1 MNIVRGHKGG
11 IGVPNSA
18 LGLSFKE
25 SEANPLKQKKKS
37 SNGRTLARLLR
48 GSWRYFAACIA
59 ASLLFTLCELVI
71 PQIIRVSVDS
81 LIGEAPVK
89 SAAARPIVAAL
100 GGAAYLRQNLWLPAA
115 FMAGLGL
122 LSAIMR
128 YCVNI
133 YSSKAGET
141 LVKTSRDLLYHH
153 IQHLPWKWH
162 MQNPTGDIIQRCT
175 SDVERI
181 KTFFEEQFVSVFRA
195 VAMIVFAL
203 VCMALMNWKLA
214 LVPAVM
220 FPIIIV
226 YSLLFHNSIRER
238 YTACDE
244 SEGVL
249 STIAQE
255 NLTGVRVVR
264 AFGRE
269 RFETDRFCE
278 KNEKFASLWIR
289 LGRLLSVYWA
299 SGTLLT
305 CLQVMVIIVCG
316 IVESVHGNM
325 TLGEFLAFISYNA
338 ALSWPVRSLGR
349 VLSDM
354 SKAGV
359 SLDRVG
365 YILHA
370 PEEKDAPEAAP
381 HSAAG
386 DIVFDH
392 VTFGYGETP
401 VLQDVSFTI
410 PQGSTFAILGGTGS
424 GKSTLVHLLDRLYDL
439 QEGRITIGGVDI
451 RSFTR
456 ESLRSQIGLVL
467 QEPFLFSQT
476 IRENIAAT
484 RPGAPQ
490 EELRSAAAIACVD
503 EAICEFPEGYETLVG
518 ERGVTLSGGQKQ
530 RVAIAR
536 MLMQRAPIM
545 VFDDSLSAVDAETDA
560 KIRAALHESLG
571 KATVLLISHRVTTL
585 MQADCILVLDGG
597 RVSELGTHAELIA
610 KPGIYRDIYDIQMS
624 SDDRRLLGKEGV

>member
-269 RFETDRFCE
+269 EYERQRFE
-278 KNEKFASLWIR
+278 KQNEDYTTLWVRLCRTLSDFWAVGDATACIQTMLVVLIGSILCVRGEMTEGEFVSFAIYNTMSISPVRR
-289 LGRLLSVYWA
+289 LGR
-299 SGTLLT
+299 
-305 CLQVMVIIVCG
+305 VIS
-316 IVESVHGNM
+316 E
-325 TLGEFLAFISYNA
+325 
-338 ALSWPVRSLGR
+338 
-349 VLSDM
+349 M

-359 SLDRVG
+359 SVSRIG
-365 YILHA
+365 EIL
-370 PEEKDAPEAAP
+370 DAPCEQDRPDAKELP
-381 HSAAG
+381 MDG

-392 VTFGYGETP
+392 VSFRYETGP
-401 VLQDVSFTI
+401 DVLSDVSFTI
-410 PQGSTFAILGGTGS
+410 PAGSSFGILGGTGS
-424 GKSTLVHLLDRLYDL
+424 AKTTLVSMIPRLYEVN
-439 QEGRITIGGVDI
+439 EGAVSVGGRNV
-451 RSFTR
+451 R
-456 ESLRSQIGLVL
+456 EYTMEALRDGCAMVL
-467 QEPFLFSQT
+467 QKNTLFSGT
-476 IRENIAAT
+476 IRENLRWGREDAT
-484 RPGAPQ
+484 DQ
-490 EELRSAAAIACVD
+490 EIEEACRMACAD
-503 EAICEFPEGYETLVG
+503 EFIQRMPDGYDTYIEQGGTNV
-518 ERGVTLSGGQKQ
+518 SGGQKQ
-530 RVAIAR
+530 RLCIAR
-536 MLMQRAPIM
+536 AILRQPKVLIL
-545 VFDDSLSAVDAETDA
+545 DDSTSAVDTATDA
-560 KIRAALHESLG
+560 KIRGALKTALPG
-571 KATVLLISHRVTTL
+571 ATKLIIAQRITSV
-585 MQADCILVLDGG
+585 MDADMILVLDDG
-597 RVSELGTHAELIA
+597 RVVGQGTHEQLMDSCE
-610 KPGIYRDIYDIQMS
+610 IYREVYESQQ
-624 SDDRRLLGKEGV
+624 EGVSIDG